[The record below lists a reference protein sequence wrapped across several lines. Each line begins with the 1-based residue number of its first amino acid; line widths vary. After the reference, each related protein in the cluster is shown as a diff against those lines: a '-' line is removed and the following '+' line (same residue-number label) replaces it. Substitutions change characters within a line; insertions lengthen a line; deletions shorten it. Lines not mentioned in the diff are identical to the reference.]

1 MPKHDLSNAMKGM
14 GARAGKRLLLDE
26 PELEPTPVALMTV
39 PQSESELESA
49 SDSSPGSLA
58 LTDVEFQPANISM
71 VMPAAEPKRRKKS
84 NEQALVAAAAK
95 HMGTIEAPYV
105 RQRDNTPTRKVSVI
119 LPVDL
124 ARELQIFCVQTGQR
138 TNTFH
143 EEALRTA
150 LARAKN
156 RSAGR

>member
-1 MPKHDLSNAMKGM
+1 MPKPDLSNAMKSM
-14 GARAGKRLLLDE
+14 GARANQRLQLDE
-26 PELEPTPVALMTV
+26 PAPTPVALVTT
-39 PQSESELESA
+39 QEAESEAATSNDA
-49 SDSSPGSLA
+49 
-58 LTDVEFQPANISM
+58 EFQPTNSS
-71 VMPAAEPKRRKKS
+71 VTLPAEPKQRGKKQPQ
-84 NEQALVAAAAK
+84 QAANAK

-143 EEALRTA
+143 EEALRAA
-150 LARAKN
+150 LTRAKN
-156 RSAGR
+156 RGASR

>member
-1 MPKHDLSNAMKGM
+1 MKAM
-14 GARAGKRLLLDE
+14 GARANQRLQLDD
-26 PELEPTPVALMTV
+26 PAPAPVALVTV
-39 PQSESELESA
+39 PPPEPEDPAAADME
-49 SDSSPGSLA
+49 
-58 LTDVEFQPANISM
+58 TQPANSPIE
-71 VMPAAEPKRRKKS
+71 VAQPAEPKRREKK
-84 NEQALVAAAAK
+84 QVQHATIAK
-95 HMGTIEAPYV
+95 HMGTIETPYV

-143 EEALRTA
+143 EEALRAA

-156 RSAGR
+156 RNASR